1 MPSGWFGSNWFVPTS
16 SGGGGGPVVL
26 TSNTTTIEL
35 LRDYIITLIQA
46 ITPTVHSGVRFTV
59 APDELAADFRA
70 WAEQNP
76 QGALRR
82 FQVRD
87 TGKRI
92 PPDVSNTTV
101 EGRFVEFEILIA
113 YPQTNRFG
121 INAARDRDD
130 AAEADEF
137 LIEQQVG
144 MNGYANFTGASVPNA
159 AWINGQFDPRV
170 LGAGVDFVL
179 MRATYR
185 YWRRMVP

>member
-1 MPSGWFGSNWFVPTS
+1 MTWWGAWYGDGASSGS
-16 SGGGGGPVVL
+16 SGGPVIL

-35 LRDYIITLIQA
+35 LRDYIISLIEA
-46 ITPTVHSGVRFTV
+46 IVPTVHSAIRFERFLDEGVANFQN
-59 APDELAADFRA
+59 
-70 WAEQNP
+70 WAEKNP
-76 QGALRR
+76 PGALRR

-101 EGRFVEFEILIA
+101 EGRFVEFEITIA
-113 YPQTNRFG
+113 YPQTSRFG

-130 AAEADEF
+130 AAELDEF
-137 LIEQQVG
+137 LIEQAVG
-144 MNGYANFTGASVPNA
+144 MNGYQNFTGASVPNA
-159 AWINGQFDPRV
+159 AWVDGQFDPRIV
-170 LGAGVDFVL
+170 GAGVDFVL